1 MSYTLD
7 ELLAEL
13 AQVVVQLDNAP
24 PDQRLALEARRDELR
39 QFLRNIDVDAQ
50 RPTSELLA
58 EHAALVRRLKK
69 AEGER
74 VKKTAGKY
82 LGSTKTVGGGI
93 EPKKINAMID
103 AGNRIEEIEERLNRL
118 TEILEAR
125 GAL

>member
-13 AQVVVQLDNAP
+13 SRVVVQLDDAP
-24 PDQRLALEARRDELR
+24 QDKRRALEARRDELR
-39 QFLRNIDVDAQ
+39 QFLRSIDVDAQ

-58 EHAALVRRLKK
+58 EHATLVRRLKK

-74 VKKTAGKY
+74 VKKTSGKY
-82 LGSTKTVGGGI
+82 LGATKTIGGGI
-93 EPKKINAMID
+93 APKKINAMID
-103 AGNRIEEIEERLNRL
+103 AGNRIEELEERLTRL
-118 TEILEAR
+118 TEILEDR